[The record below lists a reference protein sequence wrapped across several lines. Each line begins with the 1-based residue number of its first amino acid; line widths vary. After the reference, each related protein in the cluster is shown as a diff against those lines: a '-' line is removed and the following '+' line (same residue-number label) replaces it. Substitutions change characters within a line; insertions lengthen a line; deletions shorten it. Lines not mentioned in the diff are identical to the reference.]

1 MVQQNNDDCD
11 VPVIGE
17 HKADNGESK
26 NDVTVLEMA
35 QQNVDILGLDIQ
47 ISDDEQRLMLLC
59 WVWLNKR
66 QKTWRLKFLTQSWEL
81 FL

>member
-47 ISDDEQRLMLLC
+47 ISDDG
-59 WVWLNKR
+59 
-66 QKTWRLKFLTQSWEL
+66 
-81 FL
+81 